1 MRKRGGGNCEGTGA
15 EVHRGGPKSFIQLR
29 ETVGGRR
36 ECRIRPFPKRSAG
49 PCARRGPARSNRIP
63 HREHEQILPSAWRG
77 QRTSMTRQTQKKQHT
92 CHACTCVG
100 FSHKD
105 IYAREFLHG
114 SWRGRTKNEII
125 RDLASWSR
133 RPNLSCT
140 TLCRC
145 ILCRT
150 CKLDTLKRHAIT
162 AQMMDAGGT
171 CTLCNPTNGRKA

>member
-1 MRKRGGGNCEGTGA
+1 MRGDRC
-15 EVHRGGPKSFIQLR
+15 
-29 ETVGGRR
+29 
-36 ECRIRPFPKRSAG
+36 RSAPRRPQIFYTAARDCG
-49 PCARRGPARSNRIP
+49 RASRVSHPPIPEKKCRPMCAQRPCAKQSDPTSRTRTDTPKCLARPA
-63 HREHEQILPSAWRG
+63 HKHD
-77 QRTSMTRQTQKKQHT
+77 QTNAKKNQHT